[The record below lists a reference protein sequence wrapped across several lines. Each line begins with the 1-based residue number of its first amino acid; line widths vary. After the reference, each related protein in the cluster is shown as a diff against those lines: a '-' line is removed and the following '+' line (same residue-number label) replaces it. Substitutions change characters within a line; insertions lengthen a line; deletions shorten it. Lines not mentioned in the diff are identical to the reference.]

1 MQISYI
7 VTADISYRLA
17 FDGEGMDLLWL
28 GGEGPKDI
36 PSWVYMYLVTTL
48 KVPAENLTGLRSVQK
63 MGFWDGKLVT
73 FIRIYDPLTSEEA
86 RQVKDFSSLD
96 QHPEL
101 VLYEGY
107 LEEGS
112 DRVYLERKIAPKPQS
127 Q

>member
-1 MQISYI
+1 
-7 VTADISYRLA
+7 
-17 FDGEGMDLLWL
+17 MDLFWL

-48 KVPAENLTGLRSVQK
+48 KVLSENLTALRSVQK

-73 FIRIYDPLTSEEA
+73 FIRIYDPRATEEA
-86 RQVKDFSSLD
+86 LQVKDFTSLD

-107 LEEGS
+107 WEKGS
-112 DRVYLERKIAPKPQS
+112 DRVFLQHRGAPKPQS